1 MEETQCAQAPKDSPV
16 VDIDPD
22 GDLLLKVGLL
32 TCIPPEEPAKEP
44 AQEPGK
50 EPENEPENEQGE
62 GQEGKEAEASEDADK
77 KHDHTLASPVWKKM
91 LFGGFSESK
100 RKSKRKDGDW
110 IVKLPD
116 DDVEAMEFFLDT
128 IHARFDRVPTF
139 DHIPALEDLYQ
150 IAVVADK
157 YDINRFLRPWAK
169 AWAPHIKDNIE
180 NRQGLEHY
188 LWISWVIGAD
198 EEFKRITHRLGM
210 EYKKMDEEEVRTLM
224 PDILEPPGAMS
235 LIKDIRLALIAE
247 ALSPLREAF
256 HQLSHIGLE
265 DRKLIRSLNRC
276 SLWPI
281 PDAND
286 VVMSVNDLADI
297 LSNVGLKTERYVHFR
312 DYSCQQVFAQPV
324 TRQWFRDRVQVQ
336 LSDYQKSQIEEH
348 RKATGLYRG
357 DEEQEPAKK
366 KTKRSR

>member
-44 AQEPGK
+44 GK
-50 EPENEPENEQGE
+50 EPENELENEPENEQGE

-77 KHDHTLASPVWKKM
+77 KHDHTLSVTFRVCSRTLARASPVWKKM

-210 EYKKMDEEEVRTLM
+210 EYKKMDEEEVRALM

-235 LIKDIRLALIAE
+235 KDIYPPFP
-247 ALSPLREAF
+247 S
-256 HQLSHIGLE
+256 
-265 DRKLIRSLNRC
+265 
-276 SLWPI
+276 
-281 PDAND
+281 
-286 VVMSVNDLADI
+286 
-297 LSNVGLKTERYVHFR
+297 
-312 DYSCQQVFAQPV
+312 FA
-324 TRQWFRDRVQVQ
+324 
-336 LSDYQKSQIEEH
+336 
-348 RKATGLYRG
+348 A
-357 DEEQEPAKK
+357 QEV
-366 KTKRSR
+366 